1 MAAIERNSDES
12 DPVHDFAWHR
22 THRAARG
29 GQSID
34 IVMLVGWAALIGWA
48 LLRH

>member
-22 THRAARG
+22 MHRAARG
-29 GQSID
+29 GQLID

>member
-1 MAAIERNSDES
+1 MAVIERNSD
-12 DPVHDFAWHR
+12 DPVHDFAW
-22 THRAARG
+22 HRAARG